1 MPTITFATK
10 IQKYT
15 ALAISLVALAG
26 CETADKLSKIGQ
38 EPVLTAIQDPRT
50 QPGYRPVQMPMPMKE
65 TQRYNAN
72 SLWSNG
78 NRAFFQDQRAKRVG
92 DIVTVNVTIS
102 DKAAF
107 ANTSKS
113 SRSDKKDAG
122 AGGALGA
129 AIDKF
134 ALPGGSSADAIASIN
149 SSDNFQGSGT
159 IDRTESL
166 KTTVAAVVTQ
176 VLPNSNLVIEGR
188 QEVRVNH
195 EVRELI
201 VAGVV
206 RPQDIASDNTV
217 ESTKIAEA
225 RIGYG
230 GRGQISATQQPRYG
244 SQVLDIVLPF

>member
-1 MPTITFATK
+1 MSKSSSKAK
-10 IQKYT
+10 LKQYA
-15 ALAISLVALAG
+15 ALSIALLALTG
-26 CETADKLSKIGQ
+26 CGTADKLSKIGQ
-38 EPVLTAIQDPRT
+38 EPPLTAIQDPRT
-50 QPGYRPVQMPMPMKE
+50 QPGYRPVQMPMPVKE

-72 SLWSNG
+72 SLWSTG

-107 ANTSKS
+107 ENTSRS
-113 SRSDKKDAG
+113 SRSDTKNAG
-122 AGGALGA
+122 AGGALGT
-129 AIDKF
+129 AIDKI
-134 ALPGGSSADAIASIN
+134 ALPSGTSADALASIN
-149 SSDNFQGSGT
+149 SSDNFQGSGS
-159 IDRTESL
+159 IDREESL

-206 RPQDIASDNTV
+206 RPQDIAADNTV

-230 GRGQISATQQPRYG
+230 GRGQISVAQQPRYG

>member
-1 MPTITFATK
+1 MFKTSSVSKLKHGAVLI
-10 IQKYT
+10 I
-15 ALAISLVALAG
+15 ALLALAG
-26 CETADKLSKIGQ
+26 CETADKLSKVGQ
-38 EPVLTAIQDPRT
+38 EPELTAIQDPRS

-65 TQRYNAN
+65 TERYNAN
-72 SLWSNG
+72 SLWRTG
-78 NRAFFQDQRAKRVG
+78 NRAFFQDQRAKRIG
-92 DIVTVNVTIS
+92 DIVTVKVTIS

-107 ANTSKS
+107 ANTSRS
-113 SRSDKKDAG
+113 ARSDAKDAG
-122 AGGALGA
+122 AGGAIGT
-129 AIDKF
+129 AIDEF
-134 ALPGGSSADAIASIN
+134 ILPSGTSADALASIS
-149 SSDNFQGSGT
+149 SSDTFQGSGS

-166 KTTVAAVVTQ
+166 ETTVAAVVTQ

-230 GRGQISATQQPRYG
+230 GRGQLSIAQQPRYG
-244 SQVLDIVLPF
+244 SQVLDIILPF

>member
-1 MPTITFATK
+1 MSRTSSAHK
-10 IQKYT
+10 LKQY
-15 ALAISLVALAG
+15 AAVAIGFLALAG
-26 CETADKLSKIGQ
+26 CETADKLSKVGQ
-38 EPVLTAIQDPRT
+38 EPALTAIQDPRT
-50 QPGYRPVQMPMPMKE
+50 QPGYRPVQMPMPVKE
-65 TQRYNAN
+65 TERYNAN
-72 SLWSNG
+72 SLWRTG
-78 NRAFFQDQRAKRVG
+78 NRAFFQDQRAKRIG

-102 DKAAF
+102 DEAAF
-107 ANTSKS
+107 ENSSRS
-113 SRSDKKDAG
+113 SRSDAKNSG

-129 AIDKF
+129 AINTL
-134 ALPGGSSADAIASIN
+134 ALPANTSADALASIN
-149 SSDNFQGSGT
+149 SSDTFQGSGS

-201 VAGVV
+201 VAGVI

-230 GRGQISATQQPRYG
+230 GRGQISVAQQPRYG

>member
-1 MPTITFATK
+1 MPGTSSAIRIRQYAV
-10 IQKYT
+10 
-15 ALAISLVALAG
+15 LAIGLFTLVG
-26 CETADKLSKIGQ
+26 CETADKLSRIGQ
-38 EPVLTAIQDPRT
+38 EPALTAIQDPRT
-50 QPGYRPVQMPMPMKE
+50 QPGYRPVQMPMPTRE
-65 TQRYNAN
+65 LERYNAN
-72 SLWSNG
+72 SLWRTG
-78 NRAFFQDQRAKRVG
+78 NRAFFQDQRAKRIG

-107 ANTSKS
+107 ENTSKS
-113 SRSDKKDAG
+113 SRSDEKDTG
-122 AGGALGA
+122 AGGALGS
-129 AIDKF
+129 AIDTLV
-134 ALPGGSSADAIASIN
+134 LPSGTSADAIASIN
-149 SSDNFQGSGT
+149 SSDDFEGTGS

-230 GRGQISATQQPRYG
+230 GRGQISIAQQPRYG

>member
-1 MPTITFATK
+1 MHKTSSVSAFR
-10 IQKYT
+10 KYT
-15 ALAISLVALAG
+15 ALAIAALALVG

-38 EPVLTAIQDPRT
+38 EPALTAIQDPRT
-50 QPGYRPVQMPMPMKE
+50 QPGYRPVQMPMPVKE
-65 TQRYNAN
+65 IERYNAN
-72 SLWSNG
+72 SLWRTG
-78 NRAFFQDQRAKRVG
+78 NRAFFRDQRARRIG

-107 ANTSKS
+107 ENTSRS
-113 SRSDKKDAG
+113 SRSDNKSSG

-129 AIDKF
+129 AIDKI
-134 ALPGGSSADAIASIN
+134 ALPSSASADALASIN
-149 SSDNFQGSGT
+149 SSDTFQGSGS

-201 VAGVV
+201 VGGVV
-206 RPQDIASDNTV
+206 RPQDIASDNTI

-230 GRGQISATQQPRYG
+230 GRGQITVAQQPRYG
-244 SQVLDIVLPF
+244 SQALDILLPF